1 MKMIFQEIFPQE
13 NPVTYQSKMDTAG
26 PLIKFTFSEFDS
38 YISVLFFINLLYL
51 T

>member
-1 MKMIFQEIFPQE
+1 MEMIFQEIFPPK
-13 NPVTYQSKMDTAG
+13 NPVITYQSKMDTG

-38 YISVLFFINLLYL
+38 YQFFSLLIYY